1 MLMVFMSLILLLFG
15 LMSKPK
21 YLPPFEAVDQH
32 AHLPEIKQP
41 PSAYRRKPVVHGI
54 RSAVAS
60 ILVLPPPMRLAL

>member
-21 YLPPFEAVDQH
+21 CLPPVEAVDQH
-32 AHLPEIKQP
+32 AHLPEIQQL
-41 PSAYRRKPVVHGI
+41 PSTYRSKPVVHGI

-60 ILVLPPPMRLAL
+60 ISVLPPPLRLAL